1 VNVQK
6 GLERVSAVW
15 WGFWGLLAFA
25 MFVVGLFSD
34 GFDSGVLIGGGF
46 AGLVACGIAH
56 KLTCWVVAG
65 FFAPRP

>member
-1 VNVQK
+1 
-6 GLERVSAVW
+6 
-15 WGFWGLLAFA
+15 LLAFA